1 MDADHLARLDCEC
14 REALPEK
21 AARAIA
27 LFNVGDYYAQHDLL
41 EELWRET
48 GGPVRDLYQ
57 GILQVGIAYYQ
68 IERGN
73 YRGALKML
81 RRAASWMAPLPED
94 CQGVDVRALREDS
107 ARVDAA
113 LAALFPEQIEQ
124 FDKTLLRPVKTTSSP

>member
-14 REALPEK
+14 QEALPEK
-21 AARAIA
+21 AARAIT
-27 LFNVGDYYAQHDLL
+27 LFNTGDYYAQHDLL

-81 RRAASWMAPLPED
+81 RRSARWLAPLPED
-94 CQGVDVRALREDS
+94 CQGVDVRVLREES
-107 ARVDAA
+107 ARVGAA
-113 LAALFPEQIEQ
+113 LAALSVEQIKQ
-124 FDKTLLRPVKTTSSP
+124 FDKALLRPVKMTSSP